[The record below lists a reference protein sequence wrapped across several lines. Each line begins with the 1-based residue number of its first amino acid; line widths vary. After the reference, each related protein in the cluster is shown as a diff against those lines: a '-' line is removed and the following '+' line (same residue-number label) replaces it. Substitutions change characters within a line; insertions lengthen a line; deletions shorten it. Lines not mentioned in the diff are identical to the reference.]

1 MKNNLLF
8 INQNQEL
15 IQEFQEAM
23 NLYMIE
29 SPFEIDTA
37 DNGLDAALLLKKKN
51 YKVVIT
57 GLGL

>member
-51 YKVVIT
+51 
-57 GLGL
+57 